1 MRRAT
6 ENNLTAKDLAE
17 ALDVRL
23 STVYRLKRDGRL
35 PYFQPGGKR
44 HFVRFPETLLE
55 TVTEVTVN
63 AAPGNATAD
72 VTIPGPKPKWQAD
85 GSKQ

>member
-17 ALDVRL
+17 ALDVSL

-55 TVTEVTVN
+55 TVTEATTDT
-63 AAPGNATAD
+63 APRNKITEKP
-72 VTIPGPKPKWQAD
+72 IPGPKPKWQAD
-85 GSKQ
+85 EFSQ

>member
-6 ENNLTAKDLAE
+6 QNNLTAKDLAE
-17 ALDVRL
+17 ALGVSL
-23 STVYRLKRDGRL
+23 ATVYRLKRDRRL

-55 TVTEVTVN
+55 TVTEATTDT
-63 AAPGNATAD
+63 AIGNEITEKP
-72 VTIPGPKPKWQAD
+72 IPGPKPKWLAD
-85 GSKQ
+85 ESSQ

>member
-6 ENNLTAKDLAE
+6 ENNMTAKDIAE
-17 ALDVRL
+17 ALGVSL
-23 STVYRLKRDGRL
+23 ATVYRLKRDGRI

-55 TVTEVTVN
+55 TVTEATTDT
-63 AAPGNATAD
+63 APGNETAEKP
-72 VTIPGPKPKWQAD
+72 IPGRKAKWRAD
-85 GSKQ
+85 ESSM